1 MQIPEIEVFANV
13 AISSSLSEAAR
24 RLGVSAMTVSRRLAA
39 LEKELGVRL
48 VHRTTRSVAL
58 TPEGEM
64 YLPYAKTIL
73 EANEAGR
80 ATLKTSAGSASG
92 TLRVTAPSVFG
103 QTVIMPLLPA
113 LLAENPTLTIDLT
126 LSDSIVDIAALGID
140 VAIRIAT
147 LRDST
152 LVATPLAA
160 NPRVV
165 CASPTYLE
173 RWGTPAVLDDLNH
186 HLCIV
191 LHGMPYWPFT
201 QGADPVT
208 LRAHGSF
215 SANSVEAV
223 RTASKQGLGMAML
236 TYWDVRNEL
245 AEGTLVLVTLADAI
259 PEQLSITAVLPT
271 RQHVPHRVRTFI
283 EHLAKAL
290 DHDPGKHLPGGPSQP
305 GVYG

>member
-24 RLGVSAMTVSRRLAA
+24 RLGLSAMTVSRRLAA
-39 LEKELGVRL
+39 LEKNLGVRL

-64 YLPYAKTIL
+64 YLPYAKTML
-73 EANEAGR
+73 EANEAAR
-80 ATLKTSAGSASG
+80 ATLKSSTGSASG

-113 LLAENPTLTIDLT
+113 LLADNPTLKVDLT
-126 LSDSIVDIAALGID
+126 LSDSIIDIAGLGID

-152 LVATPLAA
+152 LVATSLAP

-165 CASPTYLE
+165 CASPTYLAQ
-173 RWGTPAVLDDLNH
+173 WGTPAVLDDLNH
-186 HLCIV
+186 HQCIA

-201 QGADPVT
+201 QNGDAVT
-208 LRAHGSF
+208 HRAHGSF

-223 RTASKQGLGMAML
+223 RTASKQNLGLAML
-236 TYWDVRNEL
+236 TYWDIRNEL
-245 AEGTLVLVTLADAI
+245 AEGSLALVTLADAV
-259 PEQLSITAVLPT
+259 PERLSITAVLAT
-271 RQHVPHRVRTFI
+271 RQHVPRRVRVFV
-283 EHLAKAL
+283 EHLEQAL
-290 DHDPGKHLPGGPSQP
+290 NK
-305 GVYG
+305 